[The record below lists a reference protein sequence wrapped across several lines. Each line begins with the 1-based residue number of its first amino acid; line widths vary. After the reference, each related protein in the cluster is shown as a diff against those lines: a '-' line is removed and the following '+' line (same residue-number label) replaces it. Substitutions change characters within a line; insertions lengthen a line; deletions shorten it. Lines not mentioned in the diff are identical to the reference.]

1 MEVLKKVNVQ
11 HNDASSKKTFSSII
25 KIIWENIEF
34 SIGAIALASAVVIAF
49 SNVIARFV
57 IGNSIDWSEE
67 VCKFLVVWMA
77 YGGSA
82 YAFKMGANIGVS
94 FFVDRL
100 SEKAQLYIG
109 VITDIIIMLFYAI
122 LGYYGLL
129 RVIDLI
135 QKGQVSTAAR
145 VPLWLPYLAIPIGSV
160 LVIIRLLQQLI
171 TNIKNKHMEEGEVA

>member
-1 MEVLKKVNVQ
+1 MNVL
-11 HNDASSKKTFSSII
+11 HNDTSNKKEFSNIIKTF
-25 KIIWENIEF
+25 WENIEM
-34 SIGAIALASAVVIAF
+34 SIGAIALAFAVIIAF

-100 SEKAQLYIG
+100 PEKAQIYIG
-109 VITDIIIMLFYAI
+109 VITDIIIILFYGI
-122 LGYYGLL
+122 LGYYGLF
-129 RVIDLI
+129 RVMDLF

-145 VPLWLPYLAIPIGSV
+145 VPLWLPYSAIPIGSF

-171 TNIKNKHMEEGEVA
+171 TSIKNKNMEDGEVA

>member
-1 MEVLKKVNVQ
+1 MEVLKKMNDQ
-11 HNDASSKKTFSSII
+11 HNDAYSKKATFSGIV
-25 KIIWENIEF
+25 KTIWENIEMSF
-34 SIGAIALASAVVIAF
+34 GAIALAFAVVIAF
-49 SNVIARFV
+49 SNVIARFI

-77 YGGSA
+77 FGGSA

-94 FFVDRL
+94 FFIDRL
-100 SEKAQLYIG
+100 PEKAQSYVG
-109 VITDIIIMLFYAI
+109 VITNIIIMLFYAI
-122 LGYYGLL
+122 LGYYGLS

-145 VPLWLPYLAIPIGSV
+145 IPLWLPYAAIPIGSV

-171 TNIKNKHMEEGEVA
+171 TNVKNMKDGEVA